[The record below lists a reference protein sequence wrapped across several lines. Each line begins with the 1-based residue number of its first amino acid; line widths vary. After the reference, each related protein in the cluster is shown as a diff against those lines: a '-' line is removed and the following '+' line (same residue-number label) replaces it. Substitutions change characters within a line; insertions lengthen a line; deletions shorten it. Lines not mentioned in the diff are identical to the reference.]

1 MKKTY
6 ILFVSTIVIASLLL
20 YSCQPNNSNNELK
33 TIIYGLTENS
43 AVFNTNEKEYE
54 KFEACEYKEDI
65 SKDTVTINILGT
77 KYTGIYTKTVKLP
90 RMDTEVYDYKLEGTE
105 NGRVLINTKTG
116 AVVEYVCIPHNE
128 NLIAEDDYVNFI
140 KQMIGN
146 SCDLK
151 SYDYRCTTH
160 YYSFSSKAMSS
171 EVVDGF
177 RICEEN
183 DQLGSYSF
191 FYSKSENGIRMPG
204 HISAEIDED
213 TFYLEVYEYDYKSTV
228 FPPILDKIDE
238 VEASIENHLRNSLKE
253 GFTLV
258 SIEYGSKSVFVQ
270 DGNPYIMISSTV
282 TYKTEHGDEFSTIVK
297 TITG

>member
-1 MKKTY
+1 M
-6 ILFVSTIVIASLLL
+6 LLSVSL
-20 YSCQPNNSNNELK
+20 CGCKFNNSNDELK
-33 TIIYGLTENS
+33 TIIYGVTENS

-65 SKDTVTINILGT
+65 SKDTITIDILGT
-77 KYTGIYTKTVKLP
+77 TYTGIYTNTAQLP
-90 RMDTEVYDYKLEGTE
+90 QMDITVYDYKLQETE
-105 NGRVLINTKTG
+105 RGRVLVDSKTG

-128 NLIAEDDYVNFI
+128 SLITEDDYINFI
-140 KQMIGN
+140 RQMIGGN
-146 SCDLK
+146 RDLED
-151 SYDYRCTTH
+151 YYYRCITH
-160 YYSFSSKAMSS
+160 YYSFSKKAMRSQ
-171 EVVDGF
+171 VVDGF

-183 DQLGSYSF
+183 EQLGSYSF
-191 FYSKSENGIRMPG
+191 FYGKSKNGIRTPG

-228 FPPILDKIDE
+228 FSPILDKIDE

-258 SIEYGSKSVFVQ
+258 SIEYGNKSVFVQ

-282 TYKTEHGDEFSTIVK
+282 TYKTEHGDEFSTVVK